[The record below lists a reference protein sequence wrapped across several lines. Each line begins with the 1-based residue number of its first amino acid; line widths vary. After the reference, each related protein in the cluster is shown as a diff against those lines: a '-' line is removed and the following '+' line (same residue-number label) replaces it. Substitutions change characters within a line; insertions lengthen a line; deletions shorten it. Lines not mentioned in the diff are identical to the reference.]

1 MASRIPRGYERN
13 SNLVREFLEISE
25 GQRPALEL
33 RPAQYLPVQNQDFYL
48 NDWVVITA
56 GTIVA
61 VDPSGDLVNCNGG
74 ASQTLTY
81 TVNDIGTTIDLD
93 DGGHDT
99 YVATATIGATTAVVA
114 GNKPI
119 GVAPYDYY
127 QNINAGFDRST
138 QVGGPLT
145 KYTNYQIQD
154 KVAVLC
160 DYLIEVPVKTSCD
173 ASGTI
178 NVGDLVQSDATGG
191 FILWRNGTDDVTQI
205 VGRCIQRKAVTAV
218 DNLDKV
224 QTVPGLG
231 LSGSDTAGIP
241 QHLYNYSATTPAPYA
256 SKMLIQLMV
265 A

>member
-1 MASRIPRGYERN
+1 MASARIPRGYERN

-25 GQRPALEL
+25 GERPALEL
-33 RPAQYLPVQNQDFYL
+33 RPAQYLPVKYQDRYL
-48 NDWVVITA
+48 NDWVVVTA

-61 VDPSGDLVNCNGG
+61 VDASGDLVNANGG
-74 ASQTLTY
+74 ASQLLTY
-81 TVNDIGTTIDLD
+81 TADDVGLTVNFDSN
-93 DGGHDT
+93 GHDT
-99 YVATATIGATTAVVA
+99 YVAAAGNTSNRVP

-119 GVAPYDYY
+119 GVAPYDYF
-127 QNINAGFDRST
+127 QNINAGFDSASPT
-138 QVGGPLT
+138 AIT

-160 DYLIEVPVKTSCD
+160 DYLIEVPVKTACD

-178 NVGDLVQSDATGG
+178 RAGDLVQSDANGG
-191 FILWRNGTDDVTQI
+191 FILWRNGTHDVTQI
-205 VGRCIQRKAVTAV
+205 VGRCIQRKTVAAV

-231 LSGSDTAGIP
+231 LSGSDTAGVP
-241 QHLYNYSATTPAPYA
+241 QHLYNYSTSSAY
-256 SKMLIQLMV
+256 SEKMLIQLMV

>member
-1 MASRIPRGYERN
+1 MASARIPRGYERN
-13 SNLVREFLEISE
+13 SNLVRDFLEISE

-33 RPAQYLPVQNQDFYL
+33 RPAQYLPVVTQDHYL
-48 NDWVVITA
+48 NDWVVVRA

-61 VDPSGDLVNCNGG
+61 VDPSGDIVIANGG
-74 ASQTLTY
+74 TPNSITYSLT
-81 TVNDIGTTIDLD
+81 NDVGITIDYD
-93 DGGHDT
+93 DAGHDT
-99 YVATATIGATTAVVA
+99 YVTSASTTTLPA
-114 GNKPI
+114 NKPI

-127 QNINAGFDRST
+127 QNINQGFDSAT
-138 QVGGPLT
+138 PAGLT

-160 DYLIEVPVKTSCD
+160 DYLIEVPVKSGTD

-178 NVGDLVQSDATGG
+178 YAGDLVQSNTTGG
-191 FILWRNGTDDVTQI
+191 FVKWCNGVGDVTQI
-205 VGRCIQRKAVTAV
+205 VGRCIQRKTIAAV

-231 LSGSDTAGIP
+231 LSGSDTAGVP
-241 QHLYNYSATTPAPYA
+241 QHLYDYDNSAAYTT
-256 SKMLIQLMV
+256 KLLIQLMV

>member
-1 MASRIPRGYERN
+1 MGSRIPRGYERN

-33 RPAQYLPVQNQDFYL
+33 RPAQYLPVKYQDKYL
-48 NDWVVITA
+48 NDWVVIAA

-61 VDPSGDLVNCNGG
+61 VDPSGDLVNANGG
-74 ASQTLTY
+74 AGQQLTY
-81 TVNDIGTTIDLD
+81 TADDVGTTIDLD

-99 YVATATIGATTAVVA
+99 YVAAAKTTTAYVA

-119 GVAPYDYY
+119 GVAPYDYF
-127 QNINAGFDRST
+127 QNLNQGFDSASPA
-138 QVGGPLT
+138 GLT
-145 KYTNYQIQD
+145 KYTNYQLQD

-160 DYLIEVPVKTSCD
+160 DYLIEVPVKTAVD
-173 ASGTI
+173 ASGTV
-178 NVGDLVQSDATGG
+178 NVGDLVQSDANGG
-191 FILWRNGTDDVTQI
+191 FILWRNGTHDVTQI
-205 VGRCIQRKAVTAV
+205 VGRCIQRKAVVAV

-231 LSGSDTAGIP
+231 LSGSDTSGIP
-241 QHLYNYSATTPAPYA
+241 QHLYNYSTSSAYT
-256 SKMLIQLMV
+256 SKLLIQLMV

>member
-1 MASRIPRGYERN
+1 MANRIPRGYERN
-13 SNLVREFLEISE
+13 ANLTRSFLEISE
-25 GQRPALEL
+25 GIRPALSV
-33 RPAQYLPVQNQDFYL
+33 RPAQYLPVKVQDHYL

-61 VDPSGDLVNCNGG
+61 VDASGDLVNANGG
-74 ASQTLTY
+74 ASQLLTY
-81 TVNDIGTTIDLD
+81 TSDDVGITIDID
-93 DGGHDT
+93 SNGHDS
-99 YVATATIGATTAVVA
+99 YVAAAGASSTRVT

-127 QNINAGFDRST
+127 QNINQGFDSAT
-138 QVGGPLT
+138 PAGLT

-160 DYLIEVPVKTSCD
+160 DYLIEVPVKTACD

-178 NVGDLVQSDATGG
+178 NVGDLVQSNADGQ
-191 FILWRNGTDDVTQI
+191 FILWKNGTHDVTQI
-205 VGRCIQRKAVTAV
+205 VGRCIQRKAVAAV

-241 QHLYNYSATTPAPYA
+241 QHLYDYDNSAAYSE
-256 SKMLIQLMV
+256 KMLIQLMV

>member
-1 MASRIPRGYERN
+1 MASSRIPRGYERN
-13 SNLVREFLEISE
+13 SNLVREFLEVSE
-25 GQRPALEL
+25 GQRPALAL
-33 RPAQYLPVQNQDFYL
+33 KPAQYLPVKYLDKYL
-48 NDWVVITA
+48 NDWVVISA
-56 GTIVA
+56 GTIVS

-74 ASQTLTY
+74 AATGYTY
-81 TVNDIGTTIDLD
+81 TADDVGITIDYD
-93 DGGHDT
+93 DGGHDD
-99 YVATATIGATTAVVA
+99 YVTAAGAASAVPA

-127 QNINAGFDRST
+127 QNISVGFDSANPT
-138 QVGGPLT
+138 GLT

-178 NVGDLVQSDATGG
+178 LAGDLVQSDSTGG
-191 FILWRNGTDDVTQI
+191 FIRWTNGNDVAQI
-205 VGRCIQRKAVTAV
+205 VGRCIQRKTVSAV

-231 LSGSDTAGIP
+231 LSGSDTAGVP
-241 QHLYNYSATTPAPYA
+241 QHLYNYTTSSAYSA
-256 SKMLIQLMV
+256 KMLIQLMV